1 LKGEVRNIKIKNI
14 LPLLTI
20 LLLLTA
26 LTYLPT
32 AWANGG
38 LTWSDMDNN
47 STIAGG
53 ECECSIKWQ
62 DDVELDTYVF
72 STNNTGVWANVT
84 ESFGTGN
91 TVAWANQTITLNDT
105 VGVLVQSKWYANDT
119 SDNWAVSDL
128 LNITTT
134 EEDTMS
140 DMMGIMSFMGMLTK
154 LDIQVQTGVVNLM
167 TEMATIYIQISQ
179 GGVPTDIET
188 LNVTLIY
195 DSPNC
200 WTDSP
205 PWFFGQWNYDNETT
219 TPDPDQDICDWIW
232 ADENKDW
239 VVDEDE
245 KIHIPGLYVVTV
257 CYGGFRPGD
266 YLIWAYAEAPF
277 DIGFNMTEMGGDGT
291 GFGDMRLRG
300 VGTGGFTV
308 SEDMTIL
315 ALGFP
320 ELASGFQTMGEAL
333 ETMMEDMESMWDSMA
348 ANTEEMSG
356 TMSDMV
362 EYQEN
367 MAGVI
372 EEMTSKMESMLDST
386 QDMMVFQ
393 DDMLSRFDEFKTGL
407 DEFQEGLSATKLLM
421 DDLLSEVAIVK
432 ADVGETTSALPVLY
446 QEASDF
452 QQMTM
457 ASLPIAQVLSG
468 IAAVL
473 SLVAVALL
481 VRINKKAF
489 D

>member
-1 LKGEVRNIKIKNI
+1 MGNDS
-14 LPLLTI
+14 
-20 LLLLTA
+20 A
-26 LTYLPT
+26 
-32 AWANGG
+32 
-38 LTWSDMDNN
+38 
-47 STIAGG
+47 IAGG

-105 VGVLVQSKWYANDT
+105 VGSLVQCKWYANDT

-128 LNITTT
+128 LNITT
-134 EEDTMS
+134 EEETT
-140 DMMGIMSFMGMLTK
+140 DMAAMMALMGMLTE
-154 LDIQVQTGVVNLM
+154 LDVEVQTGTVNLM

-179 GGVPTDIET
+179 GGIPTDIET

-205 PWFFGQWNYDNETT
+205 PWFFGHWTYDNATEITD
-219 TPDPDQDICDWIW
+219 PDPDHDICDWIW
-232 ADENKDW
+232 ADENKNW
-239 VVDEDE
+239 EVEEDE
-245 KIHIPGLYVVTV
+245 KVHIPGLYVVTV

-266 YLIWAYAEAPF
+266 YLIWAFAEAPF
-277 DIGFNMTEMGGDGT
+277 DMDMGDMGGEGGET
-291 GFGDMRLRG
+291 GFGDMKYRG
-300 VGTGGFTV
+300 VGIGGFTV
-308 SEDMTIL
+308 SRDMTIL

-320 ELASGFQTMGEAL
+320 ELVEGVENMGEAM
-333 ETMMEDMESMWDSMA
+333 EAMMEGMESMWEEMLT
-348 ANTEEMSG
+348 NTEEMSG
-356 TMSDMV
+356 TMGDMV

-372 EEMTSKMESMLDST
+372 ENMTSKMETML
-386 QDMMVFQ
+386 VFSEEMTLFQ
-393 DDMLSRFDEFKTGL
+393 EDMLTRFDEFKTGL
-407 DEFQEGLSATKLLM
+407 DEFQEGLNATKLLM

-446 QEASDF
+446 QEASEF
-452 QQMTM
+452 QQMAT
-457 ASLPIAQVLSG
+457 ASLPIAQLLSG

-473 SLVAVALL
+473 SFIAVALL
-481 VRINKKAF
+481 VRINNKAF